1 MGPLP
6 VNPIRF
12 LVRLA
17 LVSVVVLWLAKQFAT
32 DAITLL
38 LPAMRAEITALDDN
52 LSIDSLQVA
61 REGEG
66 ETVRLRANTLRPI
79 YFGKFI
85 VYPLGVRPNTNGWYQ
100 VHASLRGALL
110 SPVILLIAILSW
122 PQRSLREIVLRIALG
137 LPLIAIMFSLD
148 APLDLLGNF
157 QAVVLHTADPN
168 TTPLLFDWDKFLEG
182 GGSAAI
188 ALAFAV
194 IAISLAS
201 RGAECG
207 VNSAVPA
214 SDPSHPK
221 LP

>member
-1 MGPLP
+1 
-6 VNPIRF
+6 
-12 LVRLA
+12 
-17 LVSVVVLWLAKQFAT
+17 
-32 DAITLL
+32 
-38 LPAMRAEITALDDN
+38 
-52 LSIDSLQVA
+52 
-61 REGEG
+61 
-66 ETVRLRANTLRPI
+66 
-79 YFGKFI
+79 
-85 VYPLGVRPNTNGWYQ
+85 
-100 VHASLRGALL
+100 
-110 SPVILLIAILSW
+110 
-122 PQRSLREIVLRIALG
+122 
-137 LPLIAIMFSLD
+137 MFSLD

-157 QAVVLHTADPN
+157 QAIVLHTADPN